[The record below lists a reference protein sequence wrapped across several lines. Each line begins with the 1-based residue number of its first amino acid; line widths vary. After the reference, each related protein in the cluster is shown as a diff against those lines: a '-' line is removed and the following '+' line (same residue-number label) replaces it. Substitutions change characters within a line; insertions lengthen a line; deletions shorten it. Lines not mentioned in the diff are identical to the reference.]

1 MGLGGCAI
9 FIRGMGLKLRC
20 NADWALLKKFVW
32 HRLFVCLFVYNTAM
46 ENG

>member
-32 HRLFVCLFVYNTAM
+32 HRLFVYNTAM